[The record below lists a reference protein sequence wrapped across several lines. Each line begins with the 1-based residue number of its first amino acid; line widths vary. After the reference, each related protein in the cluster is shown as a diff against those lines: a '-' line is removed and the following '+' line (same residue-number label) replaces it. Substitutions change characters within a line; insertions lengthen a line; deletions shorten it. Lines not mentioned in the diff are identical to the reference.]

1 MPVSAVTV
9 SRYLGAGAEEF
20 GREVATRLGFAY
32 VDDQII
38 TRVAE
43 RANVTPELAMQAEQR
58 QSLVERIMGALS
70 AQSAIEVGGQAWG
83 IPSRGEFEDLIRDV
97 VRETAERGRVV
108 LVAHGAAHAIGPRP
122 GVLRVL
128 LTGSDDQ
135 RTKRMIADGM
145 ERDEARRLVER
156 SQVERADYLQRLYSV
171 VESPEQYDLC
181 INTDQI
187 APAKAAD
194 IAISVAEGLS

>member
-20 GREVATRLGFAY
+20 SREVANRLGFAY
-32 VDDQII
+32 VDEQII

-58 QSLVERIMGALS
+58 QSLVDRILS
-70 AQSAIEVGGQAWG
+70 ALPAQAIEVGGQAWA
-83 IPSRGEFEDLIRDV
+83 IPSRREFEELIRDV
-97 VRETAERGRVV
+97 VRETAQRGRVV
-108 LVAHGAAHAIGPRP
+108 LVAHGAAHAVGPRP

-128 LTGSDDQ
+128 LTGSEEQ
-135 RTKRMIADGM
+135 RTKRMMADGLAP
-145 ERDEARRLVER
+145 DEARQAVER
-156 SQVERADYLQRLYSV
+156 SQVERADYLRRFYDV
-171 VESPEQYDLC
+171 TESPDQYDLC

>member
-32 VDDQII
+32 VDNQII

-58 QSLVERIMGALS
+58 QSLVERILGALPTS
-70 AQSAIEVGGQAWG
+70 IEYGGQAYG
-83 IPSRGEFEDLIRDV
+83 VPSRAEFEELLRDV
-97 VRETAERGRVV
+97 VRETAQRGRVV
-108 LVAHGAAHAIGPRP
+108 LVAHGAAHAVGPRP

-128 LTGSDDQ
+128 LTGSEDQ
-135 RTKRMIADGM
+135 RTRRVIADGM
-145 ERDEARRLVER
+145 APDAARRAVTQ
-156 SQVERADYLQRLYSV
+156 SQSERADYLRRLYGV
-171 VESPEQYDLC
+171 TESPEQYDLC

-187 APAKAAD
+187 TPSKAAD

>member
-32 VDDQII
+32 VDNQII

-58 QSLVERIMGALS
+58 QSLVERILGALPTS
-70 AQSAIEVGGQAWG
+70 IEYAGQAYG
-83 IPSRGEFEDLIRDV
+83 VPSRTEFEDLLRDV
-97 VRETAERGRVV
+97 VRETAQRGRVV
-108 LVAHGAAHAIGPRP
+108 LVAHGAAHAVGPRP

-128 LTGSDDQ
+128 LTGSEEQ
-135 RTKRMIADGM
+135 RTRRVIADGIAP
-145 ERDEARRLVER
+145 DEARRAVAE
-156 SQVERADYLQRLYSV
+156 SQTERADYLRRLYDV
-171 VESPEQYDLC
+171 TESPEQYDLC

-187 APAKAAD
+187 SPAKAAD
-194 IAISVAEGLS
+194 IAISVAEDLD

>member
-32 VDDQII
+32 VDNQII

-58 QSLVERIMGALS
+58 QSLVERILS
-70 AQSAIEVGGQAWG
+70 ALPTSIEYAGQAYG
-83 IPSRGEFEDLIRDV
+83 IPSRAEFEDLLRDV
-97 VRETAERGRVV
+97 VRETAQRGRVV
-108 LVAHGAAHAIGPRP
+108 LVAHGAAHAVGPRP

-128 LTGSDDQ
+128 LSGSEEQ
-135 RTKRMIADGM
+135 RTRRLIADGTAP
-145 ERDEARRLVER
+145 DEARRAVAA
-156 SQVERADYLQRLYSV
+156 SQSERADYLRRLYGV
-171 VESPEQYDLC
+171 TESPEQYDLC

-187 APAKAAD
+187 SPAKAAD
-194 IAISVAEGLS
+194 IAISVAEDLS

>member
-32 VDDQII
+32 VDNQII

-58 QSLVERIMGALS
+58 QSLVERILGALPTS
-70 AQSAIEVGGQAWG
+70 IEYAGQAYG
-83 IPSRGEFEDLIRDV
+83 VPSRTEFEDLLRDV
-97 VRETAERGRVV
+97 VRETAQRGRVV
-108 LVAHGAAHAIGPRP
+108 LVAHGAAHAVGPRP

-128 LTGSDDQ
+128 LTGSEEQ
-135 RTKRMIADGM
+135 RTRRVIADGM
-145 ERDEARRLVER
+145 APDEARRAVAE
-156 SQVERADYLQRLYSV
+156 SQTERADYLRRLYDV
-171 VESPEQYDLC
+171 TESPEQYDLC

-187 APAKAAD
+187 SPAKAAD
-194 IAISVAEGLS
+194 IAISVAEDLD